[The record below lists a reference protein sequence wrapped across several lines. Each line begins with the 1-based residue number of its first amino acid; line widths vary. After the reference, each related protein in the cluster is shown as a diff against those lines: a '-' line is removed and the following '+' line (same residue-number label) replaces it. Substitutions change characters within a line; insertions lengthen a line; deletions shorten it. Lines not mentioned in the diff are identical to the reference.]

1 MTAEGT
7 PAPAR
12 GGKGGV
18 EPRAV
23 IDAREERAWALRVD
37 YGKSHREIAA
47 ELGVSQPAVTKLL
60 RRVSD
65 RYAKDQTDVPRR
77 WCALLVARH
86 ERLYRRSV
94 EGYEQ
99 SQTEETRRR
108 QRQTTPANGSGGASV
123 VEVEG
128 RSRVGDPG
136 FLEQAGRALERIA
149 RLLGLEAGDRRA
161 GSRTGADPTEARRR
175 LARHLADLAAR
186 VGPDALASDADGGG
200 D

>member
-1 MTAEGT
+1 MTAEGMPPPT
-7 PAPAR
+7 R

-23 IDAREERAWALRVD
+23 IDAREARAWALRVD
-37 YGKSHREIAA
+37 GNSHREIAA
-47 ELGVSQPAVTKLL
+47 ELGVSQPAVSKLL

-65 RYAKDQTDVPRR
+65 RYAKDQTDMPGR
-77 WCALLVARH
+77 WCALLIARH

-94 EGYEQ
+94 EGYEH

-108 QRQTTPANGSGGASV
+108 QRQTTAANGSGGASI

-128 RSRVGDPG
+128 RSRAGDPG

-149 RLLGLEAGDRRA
+149 RLLGLERGDGRA
-161 GSRTGADPTEARRR
+161 GSRASADPTEARRR
-175 LARHLADLAAR
+175 LTRHLADLAAR
-186 VGPDALASDADGGG
+186 VDPDKVVGDAD
-200 D
+200 